1 MDKNK
6 LRKDVFSS
14 LDDYEE
20 RRRAEASAHMDAL
33 IAQYRAANGMKS
45 APPSDHSG
53 MRMNS
58 APSKMTYNDVMKE
71 NGEMSAS
78 DAPASS
84 FDSTSQAA
92 RDYAYSRDAR
102 NQMDD
107 MIRDY
112 KASEKVKRSL
122 DNSSMKGIN
131 SFGYS
136 SQNNRNGG
144 FSSYNTDHT
153 DNYGKLSY
161 SGNKVITSKIIVFLI
176 LLVIGIILIIF
187 GAVLLIVNTEKAN
200 DSLKTMVSY
209 IPVTGTVNS
218 VYKDSGEEQS
228 TRYSIYYTYEFE
240 GNEYKGH
247 TYIDPSIADEMGLDD
262 PKIKN
267 KKITVYAD
275 PGSPGNTIIE
285 PIPYPGLK
293 VWLIA
298 AAGFIFIVVSLV
310 YVKIKK

>member
-6 LRKDVFSS
+6 LRKDDFSS

-71 NGEMSAS
+71 KGEMSAS

-92 RDYAYSRDAR
+92 RDYAYSRDAC

-200 DSLKTMVSY
+200 DSLKTMASY

-247 TYIDPSIADEMGLDD
+247 TYI
-262 PKIKN
+262 
-267 KKITVYAD
+267 Y
-275 PGSPGNTIIE
+275 
-285 PIPYPGLK
+285 
-293 VWLIA
+293 
-298 AAGFIFIVVSLV
+298 
-310 YVKIKK
+310 